1 MLAAMNTE
9 DLAVRVYSPLIL
21 HGAAV
26 DDDPCECPDCCSTR
40 LRIAQIASEGWWG
53 GWESHSQAS

>member
-1 MLAAMNTE
+1 MNRKDRSVT
-9 DLAVRVYSPLIL
+9 VYRPLML

-40 LRIAQIASEGWWG
+40 LRIAQIASEGWLG
-53 GWESHSQAS
+53 RLERKVC